1 MKNSDAII
9 IKLYNFYKFI
19 EPEFLKFKKLPC
31 FNDVKDLKD
40 GLKKINNYIAQEVTE
55 KGFIDTFENVVKK
68 SDIYNAFDVFYVMLK
83 ENCYDIIEDDII
95 ELSEIEEYQPYY
107 DAFIK
112 QYFIKSTNDLDK
124 RNINNELLKR
134 VLAARLNPPERKDK
148 ESRNHS
154 AEIKNKEE
162 QKEVVEER
170 RVEGNMPNENKY
182 YIIAYK
188 NIDADH
194 NLIDKAIAKLS
205 ESERKL
211 IERKG
216 RISLGI
222 FDKLLTPLEEEKLKS
237 ILNKIKAELG
247 LEIIPQEN
255 NEIKEIEKE
264 KTTPQEKNK
273 GKKPK
278 KRGRK
283 PLSIYVLVPVDKNE
297 LDQYLTETLTDEESV
312 IIKTREKLIQENRF
326 SEIPPS
332 YTVVTNRIT
341 VRARKE
347 LINEK
352 GIIKKTRGSLKKD
365 IIKKTRESFKKDIYE
380 YFPSYSREEVDKLIE
395 KLPEDDKKIIKA
407 KCEGKE
413 LNRAD
418 TNRFYRV
425 IHQLQDGIIP
435 TLRKKRPK
443 GEVTIIETQEGKGT
457 HPKHSIYALI
467 PIDREILDQYIEKN
481 LNDEEKNIIR
491 TRERIINEKNSARIT
506 QRAAYKFAR
515 IIKKISEELIPEEDR
530 KEANKNR
537 RKEIRI
543 TIYERFNFFSKEEI
557 DAEIAN
563 LSEEEKKLIER
574 AENGEKLSKKEIGK
588 LRHIN
593 NKIEKSLYVMK
604 INEEKHPI
612 SREKLVEELKTE
624 EKNVPVKI
632 THTSSE
638 YKKEKIERLNKYKEQ
653 AVEES
658 KLANYYKK
666 LLSHAVN
673 NPRVIQEI
681 DIMDLAMTCF
691 RYGICEG
698 VRKRTC
704 EDIAKYFESDP
715 ETVEE
720 VTSKVLEK
728 LYNAIVEEVENNN
741 TNSGKVIVK
750 IEKETKEE

>member
-1 MKNSDAII
+1 MENSEVII
-9 IKLYNFYKFI
+9 IKLYNIYKYI
-19 EPEFLKFKKLPC
+19 EPDFLKFKRLPC
-31 FNDVKDLKD
+31 FNNIKDLKD
-40 GLKKINNYIAQEVTE
+40 GVNRINSFIAKEVEE
-55 KGFIDTFENVVKK
+55 KGFIDTFKKIVSK
-68 SDIYNAFDVFYVMLK
+68 SDIYNAFDVFGVMRRVTGYEFNDEDVIALAEDK
-83 ENCYDIIEDDII
+83 EYE
-95 ELSEIEEYQPYY
+95 SYY

-112 QYFIKSTNDLDK
+112 QYSIKYVNDLDK

-134 VLAARLNPPERKDK
+134 VLAARLNLLERKDK

-162 QKEVVEER
+162 QKKVVEKR
-170 RVEGNMPNENKY
+170 RVKENMPNENKY

-194 NLIDKAIAKLS
+194 SLIDKAIAKLS

-222 FDKLLTPLEEEKLKS
+222 FDKLLTPIEEEELKS

-247 LEIIPQEN
+247 LEIISQEN
-255 NEIKEIEKE
+255 NERKEIEKE
-264 KTTPQEKNK
+264 KTSPQEKNK
-273 GKKPK
+273 GKEPK

-283 PLSIYVLVPVDKNE
+283 PLSIYVLVPVDKNK
-297 LDQYLTETLTDEESV
+297 LDQYLTETLTNEELV

-326 SEIPPS
+326 NEIPPR

-347 LINEK
+347 LIDEK
-352 GIIKKTRGSLKKD
+352 GIIKKTRESLKK
-365 IIKKTRESFKKDIYE
+365 EMYE
-380 YFPSYSREEVDKLIE
+380 YFPSYSRKEVDKLIE

-407 KCEGKE
+407 KHEGKE

-435 TLRKKRPK
+435 TPRKKRPK
-443 GEVTIIETQEGKGT
+443 GEFTIIETQEGKGT
-457 HPKHSIYALI
+457 HPKYSIYALI

-491 TRERIINEKNSARIT
+491 TRERIINEKISERIT

-624 EKNVPVKI
+624 EIPAPIKI
-632 THTSSE
+632 LHTNSE
-638 YKKEKIERLNKYKEQ
+638 YEKEKIESLNKYKEQ
-653 AVEES
+653 VIEEPN
-658 KLANYYKK
+658 KEFETNYKT
-666 LLSHAVN
+666 LLSIAMKD
-673 NPRVIQEI
+673 PRVMREI
-681 DIMDLAMTCF
+681 DIIDLSMTCF

-704 EDIAKYFESDP
+704 EDIAKWYEITP
-715 ETVEE
+715 
-720 VTSKVLEK
+720 
-728 LYNAIVEEVENNN
+728 EEVEKISTRVLKKLYDILVDGIIDSNA
-741 TNSGKVIVK
+741 KQYVK
-750 IEKETKEE
+750 IANQNNKEE

>member
-1 MKNSDAII
+1 MENREVII
-9 IKLYNFYKFI
+9 IKLYNIYKYI
-19 EPEFLKFKKLPC
+19 EPDFLKFKRLPC
-31 FNDVKDLKD
+31 FNNIKDLKD
-40 GLKKINNYIAQEVTE
+40 GVNRINSFIAKEVEE
-55 KGFIDTFENVVKK
+55 KGFIDTFKKIVSK
-68 SDIYNAFDVFYVMLK
+68 SDIYNAFDVFGVMRRVTGYEFNDQDVIALA
-83 ENCYDIIEDDII
+83 EDK
-95 ELSEIEEYQPYY
+95 EYQSYY

-112 QYFIKSTNDLDK
+112 QYSIKYVNDLDK

-134 VLAARLNPPERKDK
+134 VLAARLNSLERKDK

-154 AEIKNKEE
+154 AKIKNKKE
-162 QKEVVEER
+162 QKEVVEKR
-170 RVEGNMPNENKY
+170 RVKENMANENKY

-194 NLIDKAIAKLS
+194 SLIDKAIAKLS

-222 FDKLLTPLEEEKLKS
+222 FDKLLTQIEEEKLKS

-247 LEIIPQEN
+247 LEIISQEN
-255 NEIKEIEKE
+255 NERKEIEK
-264 KTTPQEKNK
+264 TTLQEKNK

-283 PLSIYVLVPVDKNE
+283 PLSIYVLVPVDKNK
-297 LDQYLTETLTDEESV
+297 LDQYLTETLTDKELV
-312 IIKTREKLIQENRF
+312 IIKTREKLIQESRF
-326 SEIPPS
+326 NEIPPR

-347 LINEK
+347 LIDEK
-352 GIIKKTRGSLKKD
+352 GIIE
-365 IIKKTRESFKKDIYE
+365 KTRESLKKEIYE
-380 YFPSYSREEVDKLIE
+380 YFPSHSREEVDKRIE

-418 TNRFYRV
+418 SNRFYRV

-435 TLRKKRPK
+435 TPRKKRPR
-443 GEVTIIETQEGKGT
+443 GEFAIIETQEGKGT
-457 HPKHSIYALI
+457 HPKYSIYALI

-491 TRERIINEKNSARIT
+491 TRERIINEKSSERIT

-515 IIKKISEELIPEEDR
+515 IIKKISDELIPEEDR
-530 KEANKNR
+530 KETYKNR
-537 RKEIRI
+537 RKKIRI
-543 TIYERFNFFSKEEI
+543 TICERFNSFSKEEI
-557 DAEIAN
+557 EAGIAN
-563 LSEEEKKLIER
+563 LSEEEKKLVEK
-574 AENGEKLSKKEIGK
+574 AENGEKLSIKERGK
-588 LRHIN
+588 LRYIN

-612 SREKLVEELKTE
+612 SREKLAEELKTE
-624 EKNVPVKI
+624 EQNVTVKI

-638 YKKEKIERLNKYKEQ
+638 YEKEEFESLNKYKEQ
-653 AVEES
+653 VIEES
-658 KLANYYKK
+658 NKEFETNYKE
-666 LLSHAVN
+666 LLSIAMKD
-673 NPRVIQEI
+673 PRVMREI
-681 DIMDLAMTCF
+681 DIIDLSMTCF

-704 EDIAKYFESDP
+704 DDIAKWYEITP
-715 ETVEE
+715 
-720 VTSKVLEK
+720 
-728 LYNAIVEEVENNN
+728 EEVEEISTRVLKKLYDILVDGIIDSNA
-741 TNSGKVIVK
+741 KQYVK
-750 IEKETKEE
+750 IANQNNKEE

>member
-1 MKNSDAII
+1 MKNSEEII

-19 EPEFLKFKKLPC
+19 EPEFSKFKKLPC

-55 KGFIDTFENVVKK
+55 KGFVDAFKNIVNKT
-68 SDIYNAFDVFYVMLK
+68 DIYNAFDVFYVMCK
-83 ENCYDIIEDDII
+83 ENHYDIIEDDII
-95 ELSEIEEYQPYY
+95 ELAEIEEYQPYY

-112 QYFIKSTNDLDK
+112 QYFVKNTSDLDK

-162 QKEVVEER
+162 QKEIVEER
-170 RVEGNMPNENKY
+170 KVGENMPNENKY
-182 YIIAYK
+182 YIIVYK

-194 NLIDKAIAKLS
+194 NLINKAIAELS

-222 FDKLLTPLEEEKLKS
+222 FDKLLTPLEEETFNS
-237 ILNKIKAELG
+237 ILNKIRSKLG

-297 LDQYLTETLTDEESV
+297 LNQYLTETLNSEELV

-326 SEIPPS
+326 SEITPR

-341 VRARKE
+341 ARARKE
-347 LINEK
+347 LISEK
-352 GIIKKTRGSLKKD
+352 G
-365 IIKKTRESFKKDIYE
+365 IIKKTRESFKKEIYE

-395 KLPEDDKKIIKA
+395 KLTEDDKRIIKA
-407 KCEGKE
+407 KYEGKE

-418 TNRFYRV
+418 SNRFYRV
-425 IHQLQDGIIP
+425 IHQLQVGIIP
-435 TLRKKRPK
+435 TPRKKRPR
-443 GEVTIIETQEGKGT
+443 GEFTIIETQEEKGT
-457 HPKHSIYALI
+457 HPKYSIYALI

-491 TRERIINEKNSARIT
+491 TRERIINEKSSERIT

-537 RKEIRI
+537 RKKIRI
-543 TIYERFNFFSKEEI
+543 TTYERFNFFSKEEI
-557 DAEIAN
+557 EAGIAN
-563 LSEEEKKLIER
+563 LSEEEKKLLEK
-574 AENGEKLSKKEIGK
+574 AENGEKLSIKERGK
-588 LRHIN
+588 LRYIN
-593 NKIEKSLYVMK
+593 NKIEKSLYAMK

-624 EKNVPVKI
+624 EKTVPVKI

>member
-1 MKNSDAII
+1 MENSEVII
-9 IKLYNFYKFI
+9 IKLYNIYKYI
-19 EPEFLKFKKLPC
+19 EPDFLKFKRLPC
-31 FNDVKDLKD
+31 FNNIKDLKD
-40 GLKKINNYIAQEVTE
+40 GVNRINSFIAKEVEE
-55 KGFIDTFENVVKK
+55 KGFIDTFKKIVSK
-68 SDIYNAFDVFYVMLK
+68 SDIYNAFDVFGVMRRVTGY
-83 ENCYDIIEDDII
+83 EFNDEDVIALAEDK
-95 ELSEIEEYQPYY
+95 EYQSYY

-112 QYFIKSTNDLDK
+112 QYTIKYVNDLDK

-134 VLAARLNPPERKDK
+134 VLAARLNLLESKDK

-162 QKEVVEER
+162 QKKVVEKR
-170 RVEGNMPNENKY
+170 RVKENMPNENKY

-194 NLIDKAIAKLS
+194 SLIDKAIAKLS

-222 FDKLLTPLEEEKLKS
+222 FDKLLTPIEEEELKS
-237 ILNKIKAELG
+237 ILNKIKAKLG
-247 LEIIPQEN
+247 LEIISQEN
-255 NEIKEIEKE
+255 EERKEKD

-273 GKKPK
+273 GKEPK

-283 PLSIYVLVPVDKNE
+283 PLSIYVLVPVDKNK
-297 LDQYLTETLTDEESV
+297 LDQYLTETLTNEELV

-326 SEIPPS
+326 NEIPPR

-347 LINEK
+347 LIDEK
-352 GIIKKTRGSLKKD
+352 G
-365 IIKKTRESFKKDIYE
+365 IIKKTRESFKKEMYE
-380 YFPSYSREEVDKLIE
+380 YFPSYSRKEVDKLIE

-418 TNRFYRV
+418 LNRFYRV

-435 TLRKKRPK
+435 ASRKKRPR
-443 GEVTIIETQEGKGT
+443 GEFTIIETQEGKGT
-457 HPKHSIYALI
+457 HPKYSIYALI

-491 TRERIINEKNSARIT
+491 TRERIINEKISERIT

-563 LSEEEKKLIER
+563 LSDDEKKLVER

-624 EKNVPVKI
+624 EQNVPVKI

-653 AVEES
+653 VIEES
-658 KLANYYKK
+658 KFANYYKK
-666 LLSHAVN
+666 LLSHAIN

-704 EDIAKYFESDP
+704 EDIAKFYEITP
-715 ETVEE
+715 
-720 VTSKVLEK
+720 
-728 LYNAIVEEVENNN
+728 EEVEEISTRVLKKLYDILVDGIIDSNA
-741 TNSGKVIVK
+741 KQYVK
-750 IEKETKEE
+750 IANQNNKEE